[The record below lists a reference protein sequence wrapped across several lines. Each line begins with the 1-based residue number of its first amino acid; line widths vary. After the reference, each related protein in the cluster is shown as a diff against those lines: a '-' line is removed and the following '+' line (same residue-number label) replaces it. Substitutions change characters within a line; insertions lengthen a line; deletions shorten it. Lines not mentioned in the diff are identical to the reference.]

1 MMARQ
6 RSSLFCIAAG
16 MRATLRDLKPNELN
30 DITLALALIRPGA
43 SESGMKKIFLDFAE
57 EEIRHK
63 ERLLSVKAGERE
75 LTPEQEVLDLKIS
88 DYLVEV
94 DENPDISYQDALIVA
109 MKRERAAYEL
119 YSDMAEKVP
128 ESNVRQLFVGLAK
141 EEAKHKLFFESQYD
155 DRVLS
160 DN

>member
-1 MMARQ
+1 MNTIDEILDYAIDQEQQAADFYANLAGR
-6 RSSLFCIAAG
+6 AEKAG
-16 MRATLRDLKPNELN
+16 MK
-30 DITLALALIRPGA
+30 DILL
-43 SESGMKKIFLDFAE
+43 EFAE
-57 EEIRHK
+57 EEKRHK
-63 ERLLSVKAGERE
+63 ERLLAVKSGEHE

-94 DENPDISYQDALIVA
+94 DATDDISFQDALIVA

-128 ESNVRQLFVGLAK
+128 ESNLREVFVGLAR
-141 EEAKHKLFFESQYD
+141 EEAKHKLFFESEYD
-155 DRVLS
+155 ERVMM

>member
-1 MMARQ
+1 MNTVDEVLDYAIDQEQQAADFYASMAE
-6 RSSLFCIAAG
+6 
-16 MRATLRDLKPNELN
+16 RAEK
-30 DITLALALIRPGA
+30 A
-43 SESGMKKIFLDFAE
+43 GMKKVFLDFAE

-63 ERLLSVKAGERE
+63 ERLLAVKAGERE

-88 DYLVEV
+88 DYLIEV

-109 MKRERAAYEL
+109 MKRERAAYNL

-128 ESNVRQLFVGLAK
+128 ESNIKQLFVGLAK
-141 EEAKHKLFFESQYD
+141 EEAKHKLFFESEYD
-155 DRVLS
+155 ERVLM

>member
-1 MMARQ
+1 MNTVDEILDYAIDQ
-6 RSSLFCIAAG
+6 EQQAADFYASLAGRAEKAG
-16 MRATLRDLKPNELN
+16 MKDVLLEFHD
-30 DITLALALIRPGA
+30 
-43 SESGMKKIFLDFAE
+43 

-63 ERLLSVKAGERE
+63 ERLLEVKTGERE

-94 DENPDISYQDALIVA
+94 DATDDISYQDALIIA

-119 YSDMAEKVP
+119 YSDMAEKIPAGKLREV
-128 ESNVRQLFVGLAK
+128 FTGLAR
-141 EEAKHKLFFESQYD
+141 EEARHKLFFESEYD
-155 DRVLS
+155 ERVLT